1 MNFLD
6 SLNNLRDKITPT
18 KKGNEILNDINIVE
32 EESSEEDLVNFEV
45 TDNKKRSVTDL
56 GHKLRLTIKI

>member
-45 TDNKKRSVTDL
+45 TDNKKEA
-56 GHKLRLTIKI
+56 LRT